1 MSEFPRTDSLSVNPL
16 PHIRPRLSKAMSQS
30 SQKNSQHS
38 PEKLNDQNSPVKFKD
53 SRDSSKESR
62 RSGNPLFRQMSSVN
76 GTMLQ
81 SLDLHKVQE
90 ETSPNQREMLL
101 NNEHFIALLERVKK
115 VEAFFPAGIVNSN
128 VRAGFQAKYLQQT
141 IQSAL

>member
-1 MSEFPRTDSLSVNPL
+1 
-16 PHIRPRLSKAMSQS
+16 
-30 SQKNSQHS
+30 
-38 PEKLNDQNSPVKFKD
+38 
-53 SRDSSKESR
+53 
-62 RSGNPLFRQMSSVN
+62 MSSVN

-128 VRAGFQAKYLQQT
+128 VRAGFQAKYLQ
-141 IQSAL
+141 